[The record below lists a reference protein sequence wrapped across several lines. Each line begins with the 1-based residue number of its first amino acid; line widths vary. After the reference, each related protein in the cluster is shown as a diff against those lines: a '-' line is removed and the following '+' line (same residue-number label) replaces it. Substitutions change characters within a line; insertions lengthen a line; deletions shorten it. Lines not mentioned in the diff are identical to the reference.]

1 MFLDKLDYIFNKC
14 NNNTHHKTIKVKPI
28 EVKSITYLDFE
39 VESNDKNHKGY
50 SQNQSEK
57 MFLIKHSAIDV
68 YNRRNSWERNCC
80 NILLKKWQMANQ
92 AKFRVA

>member
-50 SQNQSEK
+50 SQN
-57 MFLIKHSAIDV
+57 
-68 YNRRNSWERNCC
+68 
-80 NILLKKWQMANQ
+80 
-92 AKFRVA
+92 